1 MTVTGTFTNAHI
13 PSVNMTYFD
22 NATDNSSNSTV
33 IYDGIAGQSV
43 VSTLVASPYSN
54 LILKTAA
61 KTAPAAGIVLAG
73 NFRLQDANLDMA
85 TPGGT
90 LYMTDDLATADYGA
104 VGETIGSEFEVV
116 GKMKR
121 DVGSST
127 AFLTFN
133 NDSTR
138 LAINNPVNVD
148 DFTLDV
154 TPNYTATGEWDY
166 EVDNDI
172 KRRINFDYTVTGTDW
187 AVEMQYGFKLTEAPT
202 GKFDD
207 VAYLSSLRMREI
219 LADASS
225 EKVSTSEQPDRNNG
239 SNDNDNFRA
248 ITLATIRGTGGAV
261 APQSAL
267 AEVADNHGLFLRGGP
282 ALFISVRPGRWSN
295 PATWDEGEQP
305 GATDRAAIRHNVHIG
320 FTSNVDGYSIDEDIV
335 IAQKGPSP
343 YTDKSTIAAEI
354 LINDKFDDTALRSDK
369 ATLIVGASSNVGLT
383 ELPANSSLAAL
394 IPNHGGIIV
403 NQFFGTQGTL
413 TQALM
418 DTFKADHTARAPI
431 NATLNLGLVVVPNS
445 IFTVPKIFDA
455 KGLVNNGGE
464 VNIGEQE

>member
-1 MTVTGTFTNAHI
+1 
-13 PSVNMTYFD
+13 
-22 NATDNSSNSTV
+22 
-33 IYDGIAGQSV
+33 
-43 VSTLVASPYSN
+43 
-54 LILKTAA
+54 
-61 KTAPAAGIVLAG
+61 
-73 NFRLQDANLDMA
+73 LQDANLDMA

-90 LYMTDDLATADYGA
+90 LHMTDDLATADYGDA
-104 VGETIGSEFEVV
+104 SETIGSEFEVV

-138 LAINNPVNVD
+138 LAINNPVNVG

-154 TPNYTATGEWDY
+154 TPNYDPTNAWDY
-166 EVDNDI
+166 ATNEENDI
-172 KRRINFDYTVTGTDW
+172 KRRINYDYTATGVDW
-187 AVEMQYGFKLTEAPT
+187 AVEMQYGFKETEAPT
-202 GKFDD
+202 GKWTNAAF
-207 VAYLSSLRMREI
+207 LSSLRMREI
-219 LADASS
+219 LAGASS
-225 EKVSTSEQPDRNNG
+225 EKVSTSVQPDRNNA
-239 SNDNDNFRA
+239 SNTSDKFRA

-267 AEVADNHGLFLRGGP
+267 AEVADNAGLFLRGGP

-320 FTSNVDGYSIDEDIV
+320 FTSNIDNISIDEDLAIL
-335 IAQKGPSP
+335 AKGGGT
-343 YTDKSTIAAEI
+343 YTNKSTIAAEI
-354 LINDKFDDTALRSDK
+354 LINDKFGVNGLESDK

-383 ELPANSSLAAL
+383 DLTTNTSLAAL

-403 NQFFGTQGTL
+403 NQFTGTQGTL

-418 DTFKADHTARAPI
+418 DTFEADHASRIASA
-431 NATLNLGLVVVPNS
+431 ATLNLGLVVVPTS

-464 VNIGEQE
+464 VNIGQ